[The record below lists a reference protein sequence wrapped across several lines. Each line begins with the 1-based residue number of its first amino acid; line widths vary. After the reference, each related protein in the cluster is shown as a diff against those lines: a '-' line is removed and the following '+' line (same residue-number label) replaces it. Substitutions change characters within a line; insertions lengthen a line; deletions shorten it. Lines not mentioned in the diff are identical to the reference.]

1 MNSLT
6 SSAVRRIVIGGIAS
20 GALAAGLLTGVAA
33 QTASAQPAD
42 PTVAAEGPK
51 KCTGEDC
58 NKAAAAPKVSADQ
71 LLSAIHSEYAQGD
84 GGGQVSKL
92 VDDAM
97 TLRSRGFIPSNA
109 NALALQ
115 DALNQRPNQGP
126 LVAALKQTVSYQ
138 RKLAAQN
145 AAATQPGSGPT
156 NKAPTWQPPRGDE
169 DRNQFTDGW
178 DINPYN

>member
-42 PTVAAEGPK
+42 TTAAADGPK

-58 NKAAAAPKVSADQ
+58 KKAAAPSVSADRV
-71 LLSAIHSEYAQGD
+71 LAAIHSEYAQGD

-97 TLRSRGFIPSNA
+97 TLRSRGFMPSNA

-115 DALNQRPNQGP
+115 EALNQRPNQGP
-126 LVAALKQTVSYQ
+126 LVTALKQTVSYQ
-138 RKLAAQN
+138 RKLAAQS
-145 AAATQPGSGPT
+145 AAATQPGTGPT
-156 NKAPTWQPPRGDE
+156 NKAPTWQPPRGDD

>member
-1 MNSLT
+1 MNTLT

-51 KCTGEDC
+51 KCTGEAC
-58 NKAAAAPKVSADQ
+58 KKSEVTMTADQ
-71 LLSAIHSEYAQGD
+71 ALAIIHNEYALGD
-84 GGGQVSKL
+84 GGGQLSKL
-92 VDDAM
+92 VDDVM
-97 TLRSRGFIPSNA
+97 TLRARGFMPSNA
-109 NALALQ
+109 NKLAIQ
-115 DALNQRPNQGP
+115 NALNDRPNQAP
-126 LVAALKQTVSYQ
+126 LVAALQQTLSYQ
-138 RKLAAQN
+138 RKLMAQN
-145 AAATQPGSGPT
+145 GAATQPGSGPT
-156 NKAPTWQPPRGDE
+156 NKAPTWQPPRGDD

>member
-1 MNSLT
+1 MKSLT
-6 SSAVRRIVIGGIAS
+6 SSAVRRIVISGIAS

-33 QTASAQPAD
+33 HTASAQPAD
-42 PTVAAEGPK
+42 GPK
-51 KCTGEDC
+51 SCTGEDC
-58 NKAAAAPKVSADQ
+58 KKAAEAPKVNADQ

-115 DALNQRPNQGP
+115 DAMNQRPNQGP

-138 RKLAAQN
+138 RKLMAQS
-145 AAATQPGSGPT
+145 AAATQPGAGPT
-156 NKAPTWQPPRGDE
+156 NKAPAWAPPRGDD
-169 DRNQFTDGW
+169 DRNQFTPGW

>member
-6 SSAVRRIVIGGIAS
+6 SSAVRRVVIGGIAS

-58 NKAAAAPKVSADQ
+58 NKADPAPTMSADQ
-71 LLSAIHSEYAQGD
+71 ALATIHNEYAQGD

-97 TLRSRGFIPSNA
+97 SLRSRGFMPSRA
-109 NALALQ
+109 NTLALEQ
-115 DALNQRPNQGP
+115 ALGQRPNQGP
-126 LVAALKQTVSYQ
+126 LVTALKQTVSYQ
-138 RKLAAQN
+138 RKLMAQN
-145 AAATQPGSGPT
+145 GAATQPGSGPT
-156 NKAPTWQPPRGDE
+156 NKAPTWQPPRGDD